1 MVDEIDKI
9 DQTSEMNKTDRIRQE
24 KIRLRIR
31 KREGMTSK
39 HRSID
44 R

>member
-1 MVDEIDKI
+1 MVDGIDKI
-9 DQTSEMNKTDRIRQE
+9 YQTSEMNKTDRIREE

-31 KREGMTSK
+31 KRKGNDIKTP
-39 HRSID
+39 ID